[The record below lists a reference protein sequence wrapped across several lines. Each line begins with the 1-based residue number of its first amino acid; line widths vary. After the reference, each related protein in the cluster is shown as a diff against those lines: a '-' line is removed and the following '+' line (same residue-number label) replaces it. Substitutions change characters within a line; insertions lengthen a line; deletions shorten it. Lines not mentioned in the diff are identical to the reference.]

1 MNVAT
6 TKNTIRLGG
15 SVDEIRF
22 FYSGKNIKLVVE
34 HRGPEDA
41 PMLLLLPALSTVSS
55 RGEWRNF
62 ADSIQDKYQIISF
75 DWPGFGDSDRPKL
88 KYNIDILRSAL
99 SAIFDYLKQYKQENL
114 TVMAAGHSACVVLS
128 LADDYSEKWEQLIL
142 VAPTWRGPLPSMSSW
157 HPKYFGWLR
166 QIVSC
171 PIIGP
176 ILYYINTSRG
186 ILKYMLRRH
195 VWCDIELL
203 TPKEIHE
210 QQKLSRQPG
219 ARFASVSFVSG
230 GFDPSG
236 ERSWW
241 LKKIRHLRCRL
252 QVVVAMEAP
261 ARSKREMQILAE
273 HAQQFLQIN
282 GRLGLHQEFGKILSS
297 KIFSS

>member
-6 TKNTIRLGG
+6 TKKTNRLGG

-34 HRGPEDA
+34 HRGPEYA

-176 ILYYINTSRG
+176 ILYYINTSRA

-195 VWCDIELL
+195 VWFNIELL
-203 TPKEIHE
+203 TPTEIHE

-230 GFDPSG
+230 GFDPSE

-252 QVVVAMEAP
+252 QVVVAMQAP
-261 ARSKREMQILAE
+261 ARSKREMEILAE

-297 KIFSS
+297 KIFSN